1 MYCISCKL
9 ALLWEDLGIQF
20 SIVHAFGNS
29 ILIKLPAQ
37 QVVMH
42 HPV

>member
-9 ALLWEDLGIQF
+9 AVLWEELGIQF

-29 ILIKLPAQ
+29 ILVQLPAQ
-37 QVVMH
+37 QVMH